1 MLHDVLATGVKIS
14 CSLTSFWLGTLVY
27 SNVTAYLQR
36 ECDTNS
42 EVTMKGLGLSG
53 LAGAGVGLLA
63 CNVLIEKSLGLPTS
77 ARPVTLNNCKE
88 ITERCC
94 GM

>member
-1 MLHDVLATGVKIS
+1 MLQNTLAIGVKIT

-27 SNVTAYLQR
+27 SNVIAYLRR
-36 ECDTNS
+36 ECDANS

-63 CNVLIEKSLGLPTS
+63 CNVLISKSLGLPAS
-77 ARPVTLNNCKE
+77 GRAITLNDCKE
-88 ITERCC
+88 ITERCN
-94 GM
+94 GA